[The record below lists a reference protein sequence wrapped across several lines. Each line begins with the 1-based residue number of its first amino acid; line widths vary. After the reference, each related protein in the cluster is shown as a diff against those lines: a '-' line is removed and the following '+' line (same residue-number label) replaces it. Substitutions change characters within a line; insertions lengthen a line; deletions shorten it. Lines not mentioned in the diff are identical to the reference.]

1 MSSALAIEATGLRKA
16 YGKTQ
21 ALAGLD
27 LQVGNGEILGMLGPN
42 GAGKT
47 TTVRVLTTLLRPDGG
62 SARVAGHDVV
72 SHAGQVRQLIGLTG
86 QYAALD
92 ECLDRKSVV

>member
-27 LQVGNGEILGMLGPN
+27 LQVGNGEILGMLE
-42 GAGKT
+42 T
-47 TTVRVLTTLLRPDGG
+47 
-62 SARVAGHDVV
+62 
-72 SHAGQVRQLIGLTG
+72 
-86 QYAALD
+86 
-92 ECLDRKSVV
+92 